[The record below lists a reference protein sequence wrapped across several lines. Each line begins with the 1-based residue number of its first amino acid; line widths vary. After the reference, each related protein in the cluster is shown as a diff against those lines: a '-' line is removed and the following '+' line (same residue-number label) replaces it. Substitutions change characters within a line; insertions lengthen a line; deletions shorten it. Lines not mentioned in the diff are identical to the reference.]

1 MVPAPVTISGSRDG
15 PPCGA
20 RGDSASGLVFPL
32 PLPACAVSQRNK
44 SCGKLEEGGTSRGA
58 AARPQ
63 PVSQRCLSTRGGR
76 HRADAAA
83 PRGTVLWLG
92 GTQASDLWPF
102 PGTSGN
108 RSSGAGAGAW
118 RGTRGPGRGGAGQG
132 ASRRSDGGTET
143 ALRLPGPGLAQAPDR
158 LAHAARHPHG
168 RTQDV
173 EGRRTREQGPE
184 A

>member
-1 MVPAPVTISGSRDG
+1 MDPPVEPAGTLLQAWSSLC
-15 PPCGA
+15 PCPLVLCLRETNLA
-20 RGDSASGLVFPL
+20 ASWRKVELLG
-32 PLPACAVSQRNK
+32 
-44 SCGKLEEGGTSRGA
+44 GA